1 MQEMNELFCR
11 DPYCREFDTKVV
23 KCTPK
28 GKYFE
33 VVLEDT
39 AFYPEGGGQPGDHGT
54 LNGIAVLDT
63 HRVNG
68 EIVHVTDALLEAGQK
83 VHGVLDWE
91 RRFDHMQQ
99 HTAEHIVSG
108 LIHQRYGYE
117 NIGFHLGP
125 EVITLDFS
133 GPMNEEMMKEIED
146 AANEMIWK
154 NVPVEISFPSEAELE
169 TLEFRSKK
177 ELHGVVRIVTIPG
190 ADVCACCGTHLAR
203 TGEAGVIKLL
213 SLQNRRDG
221 ARIEMTAGRR
231 ALRDYQKVSGNNREI
246 SHLLSAKPYE
256 TASAVSRLIEEQGK
270 QKAAMAELSAAYAES
285 RIHLFEMN
293 QKLLT
298 DFEIGMDSGSMRRFA
313 NRLIEEKHCHTAAV
327 FSKDPDAVHYV
338 ILSEEVNLR
347 ELGKV
352 LNQRLNGRGGGSA
365 EMIQGALHAGTE
377 EIEQVMRE
385 LAG

>member
-1 MQEMNELFCR
+1 
-11 DPYCREFDTKVV
+11 
-23 KCTPK
+23 
-28 GKYFE
+28 
-33 VVLEDT
+33 
-39 AFYPEGGGQPGDHGT
+39 
-54 LNGIAVLDT
+54 
-63 HRVNG
+63 
-68 EIVHVTDALLEAGQK
+68 
-83 VHGVLDWE
+83 
-91 RRFDHMQQ
+91 MQQ
-99 HTAEHIVSG
+99 HTSEHIVSG

-256 TASAVSRLIEEQGK
+256 TASAVSRLIEDQGK

-298 DFEIGMDSGSMRRFA
+298 DFEIVMDSGSMRRFA
-313 NRLIEEKHCHTAAV
+313 NRL
-327 FSKDPDAVHYV
+327 
-338 ILSEEVNLR
+338 
-347 ELGKV
+347 
-352 LNQRLNGRGGGSA
+352 
-365 EMIQGALHAGTE
+365 M
-377 EIEQVMRE
+377 
-385 LAG
+385 

>member
-11 DPYCREFDTKVV
+11 DPYCREFDAEVV

-28 GKYFE
+28 GPCYE
-33 VVLEDT
+33 VVLDDT

-63 HRVNG
+63 RRVNG
-68 EIVHVTDALLEAGQK
+68 EIVHVTDAVLEAGQK
-83 VHGVLDWE
+83 VHGILDWE

-99 HTAEHIVSG
+99 HTSEHIVSG
-108 LIHQRYGYE
+108 LIHQKYGYE

-133 GPMNEEMMKEIED
+133 GPMNEERMKEIED
-146 AANEMIWK
+146 AANEVIWK
-154 NVPVEISFPSEAELE
+154 NVPVEISFPSEEELE
-169 TLEFRSKK
+169 KLEFRSKK
-177 ELHGVVRIVTIPG
+177 ELHGTVRIVTIPG

-213 SLQNRRDG
+213 SLQNRKDG

-231 ALRDYQKVSGNNREI
+231 ALRDYQTIFRNNRQI

-270 QKAAMAELSAAYAES
+270 QKAVLSALSAAYAES
-285 RIHLFEMN
+285 RMGLFESD
-293 QKLLT
+293 QKLLL
-298 DFEIGMDSGSMRRFA
+298 DFEMSMDSNSMRRFA
-313 NRLIEEKHCHTAAV
+313 KRLMEEKHCHTAAV
-327 FSKDPDAVHYV
+327 FSEDPDAVHYV
-338 ILSEEVNLR
+338 ILSDEVNLR
-347 ELGKV
+347 DLSRK

-365 EMIQGALHAGTE
+365 EMIQGALHAEKE
-377 EIEQVMRE
+377 EIEQAMKE